1 MAESAFGNQDVIVV
15 SLTVTGDIAG
25 SQQFLFSKKLLVPV
39 NLALNADVKPYLMD
53 FSARPTRIEQDKALT
68 QRSRVTLRFADDDDA
83 PDFDT
88 AVFTTFKD
96 FSFWRRLVV
105 AQPDYIGSA
114 VEIRR
119 GRLVNGIVA
128 GGFASMRTIFKGRL
142 ESIDFNDD
150 GTVSLIAKDQLALQ
164 DRLTPS
170 KLSNTNLTVAAIT
183 ATTPTISIVK
193 PDEVTDPDGL
203 DSRDLFPV
211 IIRLQPESI
220 EVLLATASYT
230 AATRELTQAGAF
242 ANYTFRPDDKI
253 FLSHASIT
261 DKLFS
266 IQGKLNANTLIMAEE
281 VSAGNLTNVASIPF
295 EDVIINKRFLVG
307 NKMDVQENLL
317 DESNNFADSVW
328 PKTNVT
334 VDSKVAVGPFGA
346 VRADQLNFPSVA
358 DFIEQDSGAGAGLVT
373 DFASAVWL
381 KRRPDATADETI
393 TIDQRLSDDT
403 QIQSSQ
409 VTLTND
415 WQRFRVTRNVN
426 VGANTVEFRITRA
439 AGDAIACLSF
449 GAGMYKDVTVAGFY
463 VSTSGGSNG
472 AAAGRGAFGTTAS
485 AHAVNTPISEVLV
498 YRQHETNDGVHPIV
512 IIRDLLNRGGI
523 LIADVDQA
531 TFDREFD
538 FIQSSQL
545 RKAGRLAISEPAR
558 LSEHIGAVRTQAL
571 IDLWVSEAGKVSV
584 RLSFRQNIPG
594 QTIKDLSH
602 ENNIIF
608 RALSISNNAESR
620 ITRIFVF
627 FDPLVAR
634 PEENGGLFVSVQIA
648 VDLGVEA
655 LSGEKSRR
663 IFGDWIFRD
672 AEAVA
677 LAGRVLGRFKRAAR
691 IIKAKLDLA
700 DEPDF
705 DVGDVLSINTPDVLK
720 AGAAGIVERFGSKW
734 QCTQRTHLT
743 TDGQVRMEA
752 LEFSGRK
759 YAIISPNEDLE
770 TAPDP
775 FPDHDDASDAE
786 LEYGFIGDSNNLV
799 TPSSGLKIDG
809 YYIL

>member
-1 MAESAFGNQDVIVV
+1 MADAFGITDVIVV

-25 SQQFLFSKKLLVPV
+25 TQQFLFSKKFFVPV
-39 NLALNADVKPYLMD
+39 NLAMNADVKPYLLD
-53 FSARPTRIEQDKALT
+53 WGASPTRIEQDKALT

-105 AQPDYIGSA
+105 AQPDYIGSGL
-114 VEIRR
+114 EIRR
-119 GRLVNGIVA
+119 GSLVNGVVA
-128 GGFASMRTIFKGRL
+128 GGFAAMRTIFKGRL
-142 ESIDFNDD
+142 ESINLNDD
-150 GTVSLIAKDQLALQ
+150 GTASLVAKDLLALQ
-164 DRLTPS
+164 DRLVPS
-170 KLSNTNLTVAAIT
+170 RLSNTNLLDTAII
-183 ATTPTISIVK
+183 ATDSTISIVK

-203 DSRDLFPV
+203 DSRDLFPI
-211 IIRLQPESI
+211 IIRLQPDSI

-230 AATRELTQAGAF
+230 AATRELTQAGSF
-242 ANYTFRPDDKI
+242 ADYVFRQGDKI
-253 FLSHASIT
+253 FLSHGSIT
-261 DKLFS
+261 DALFA
-266 IQGKLNANTLIMAEE
+266 IQGRLNDNTIIMAEE
-281 VSAGNLTNVASIPF
+281 VDSGNLTNVASIPF
-295 EDVIINKRFLVG
+295 EDVIINRRLLAG
-307 NKMDVQENLL
+307 NMVVQQNQL
-317 DESNNFADSVW
+317 DESNNFADAAW

-346 VRADQLNFPSVA
+346 VRADQLNFPA
-358 DFIEQDSGAGAGLVT
+358 ETDFIEQDSGVASGLTT
-373 DFASAVWL
+373 DHDSAVWL

-393 TIDQRLSDDT
+393 TIDQRLSDDS

-409 VTLTND
+409 VTMTKD
-415 WQRFRVTRNVN
+415 WQRFQVTRNVTGP
-426 VGANTVEFRITRA
+426 VPTMQFRITRA
-439 AGDAIACLSF
+439 AGDAIACLAF
-449 GAGMYKDVTVAGFY
+449 GAGMYQGKTVAGFY
-463 VSTSGGSNG
+463 AAAFGGSNG
-472 AAAGRGAFGTTAS
+472 FAAGRGAFGTTAS

-523 LIADVDQA
+523 LSADVDQA

-538 FIQSSQL
+538 FIQDSQL

-571 IDLWVSEAGKVSV
+571 IDLWASETGLVSV

-608 RALSISNNAESR
+608 RALAIDNNAESR

-634 PEENGGLFVSVQIA
+634 PEENGGLFQSVQIA

-663 IFGDWIFRD
+663 IFGDWIFRN

-677 LAGRVLGRFKRAAR
+677 VAGRILGRFKRAAR
-691 IIKAKLDLA
+691 IIKTRLDLV

-705 DVGDVLSINTPDVLK
+705 DVGDVVSVNTPDVLK
-720 AGAAGIVERFGSKW
+720 SGAAGIVERFGSKW
-734 QCTQRTHLT
+734 QVIQKTHLT
-743 TDGQVRMEA
+743 TDGQLRLEA

-759 YAIISPNEDLE
+759 YAIISPDDDLE
-770 TAPDP
+770 TGPDP

-786 LEYGFIGDSNNLV
+786 LEYGFIGDSNNEV

>member
-1 MAESAFGNQDVIVV
+1 MADPAFGNQDVIVV

-39 NLALNADVKPYLMD
+39 NLALNADVKPYLLD
-53 FSARPTRIEQDKALT
+53 FSSRPTRIEQDKALT
-68 QRSRVTLRFADDDDA
+68 QRSRYTLLLADDDDA

-88 AVFTTFKD
+88 AVFTTFKT

-114 VEIRR
+114 VEVRR

-128 GGFASMRTIFKGRL
+128 GGFAAMRTIFKGRL

-150 GTVSLIAKDQLALQ
+150 GTVNLVAKDQLALQ

-170 KLSNTNLTVAAIT
+170 KLSNTNVITTAII
-183 ATTPTISIVK
+183 ASSSTISIAK

-211 IIRLQPESI
+211 VIRLQPESI

-230 AATRELTQAGAF
+230 ASSRELTQAGAF
-242 ANYTFRPDDKI
+242 ANYTFRRDDKI
-253 FLSHASIT
+253 FLSHGSIT
-261 DKLFS
+261 DALFS
-266 IQGKLNANTLIMAEE
+266 IQGKLNDNTIVMAEE
-281 VSAGNLTNVASIPF
+281 VNAGNLTNVASIPF
-295 EDVIINKRFLVG
+295 EDVIITQRLLAGSLEVEQN
-307 NKMDVQENLL
+307 QL
-317 DESNNFADSVW
+317 DESNNFADSDW
-328 PKTNVT
+328 SKTNVT

-346 VRADQLNFPSVA
+346 VRADQLNFPSIA
-358 DFIEQDSGAGAGLVT
+358 DFIEQNSGESGAV
-373 DFASAVWL
+373 DFTSAVWL

-393 TIDQRLSDDT
+393 TIDQRLFNDT
-403 QIQSSQ
+403 EIQSSQ
-409 VTLTND
+409 VTLTKD
-415 WQRFRVTRNVN
+415 WQRLRVTRTIVN
-426 VGANTVEFRITRA
+426 AAQTVKFRITRA
-439 AGDAIACLSF
+439 AGDAIACLAF
-449 GAGMYKDVTVAGFY
+449 GAGMYKGETVAGFY
-463 VSTSGGSNG
+463 AATSSSPPTFT
-472 AAAGRGAFGTTAS
+472 AGRGAFGTTAS

-498 YRQHETNDGVHPIV
+498 YRQHETDDGVHPIV

-523 LIADVDQA
+523 LSADVDQT

-545 RKAGRLAISEPAR
+545 RKAGLLAISEPAR
-558 LSEHIGAVRTQAL
+558 LSEHIGAVRTQAQ
-571 IDLWVSEAGKVSV
+571 IDLWVSETGKVSV

-602 ENNIIF
+602 ENNVIF
-608 RALSISNNAESR
+608 RALSIDNNAESR

-634 PEENGGLFVSVQIA
+634 PEENGGLFNSVQIA

-677 LAGRVLGRFKRAAR
+677 LAGRVLGRFKRGAR
-691 IIKAKLDLA
+691 IIKTKLDLA

-743 TDGQVRMEA
+743 TDGQVRLEA

-775 FPDHDDASDAE
+775 FPNHPNASDAE

-799 TPSSGLKIDG
+799 TPASGLKIDG